1 MKNQENTELK
11 GGEIAEE
18 KIKSSENLNNL
29 EVEEKMKEYKV
40 LDLFAGCG
48 GLSKGFELAGFN
60 VVAGND
66 ILDHAG
72 ETYKRNHPNSKFF
85 LGDIT
90 DEEMKKQI
98 ISYMKEKGCDVII
111 GGPPCQAY
119 SMAGL
124 RDSKDPRGRL
134 FEEYVEIVKELQP
147 KVFVMENVKGIL
159 TIKHDRDNLT
169 DEEKKELEELR
180 NAEKERADLL
190 LLRKQHKN
198 NSEKYKYTEE
208 DERRLEE
215 IKEEVKRLKDHLG
228 DYQEKVTDKIVR
240 RFNGLGYDVKFKLLN
255 SANYGVPQKRERVI
269 FIGKKKNGKIT
280 HPEPTHSEKGEN
292 GLKKW
297 VSIKEAIGD
306 LEDKEEDINFNH
318 IITNHNEEFTEKI
331 KKTPIGKSV
340 FGNYSDAFFKAY
352 PDQPSRTVKENHGGV
367 FVHYKHNRVMT
378 PRELARLQSFP
389 DDFIFEGSKSK
400 QLVQIGNAVPV
411 GLAKAIAEHIKKLID

>member
-1 MKNQENTELK
+1 MVKLT
-11 GGEIAEE
+11 
-18 KIKSSENLNNL
+18 KIRGK
-29 EVEEKMKEYKV
+29 KRMYKV

-60 VVAGND
+60 IVAGND

-72 ETYKRNHPNSKFF
+72 ETYKRNHPNTKFF

-90 DEEMKKQI
+90 NEEMKKQI

-124 RDSKDPRGRL
+124 RDPNDPRGRL

-159 TIKHDRDNLT
+159 TINHDRDNLT
-169 DEEKKELEELR
+169 DEEKRKLEELR

-198 NSEKYKYTEE
+198 NPEKYKYTEA
-208 DERRLEE
+208 DEKRLEE
-215 IKEEVKRLKDHLG
+215 IKDEVKRLKNHLG
-228 DYQEKVTDKIVR
+228 DFQEKVTDKIIK
-240 RFNGLGYDVKFKLLN
+240 RFNNLGYDVKFKLLN

-280 HPEPTHSEKGEN
+280 HPEPTHSENGEN

-297 VSIKEAIGD
+297 VSVKEAIGD
-306 LEDKEEDINFNH
+306 LEDKKEDINFNH
-318 IITNHNEEFTEKI
+318 IMTSHNEEFTEKI
-331 KKTPIGKSV
+331 NNTPIGKSV

-367 FVHYKHNRVMT
+367 FVHYNHNRVMT

-411 GLAKAIAEHIKKLID
+411 GLAKAIAEHIKELINKDEMA

>member
-1 MKNQENTELK
+1 MT
-11 GGEIAEE
+11 
-18 KIKSSENLNNL
+18 
-29 EVEEKMKEYKV
+29 EYKV

-60 VVAGND
+60 IVAGND

-72 ETYKRNHPNSKFF
+72 ETYKRNHPDTKFF

-90 DEEMKKQI
+90 NKEMKKRI
-98 ISYMKEKGCDVII
+98 ISYMKENGCDVII

-124 RDSKDPRGRL
+124 RNPNDPRGKL

-147 KVFVMENVKGIL
+147 KIFVMENVKGIL
-159 TIKHDRDNLT
+159 NMKHDKDNLT
-169 DEEKKELEELR
+169 DEEKNELEELR
-180 NAEKERADLL
+180 NAEKERAELL

-198 NSEKYKYTEE
+198 NSEKYKYTES
-208 DERRLEE
+208 DEKRLEE
-215 IKEEVKRLKDHLG
+215 IKEEVKRLKTHLG
-228 DYQEKVTDKIVR
+228 DFQEKVTNKIVK
-240 RFNGLGYDVKFKLLN
+240 RFNDLGYDVKFKLLN

-269 FIGKKKNGKIT
+269 FIGKKKNGEIT

-292 GLKKW
+292 DLKKW
-297 VSIKEAIGD
+297 ISVKEAIGD

-318 IITNHNEEFTEKI
+318 ILTNHNEEFTEKI
-331 KKTPIGKSV
+331 KNTPIGKSV
-340 FGNYSDAFFKAY
+340 FGNYSDAFFKSY
-352 PDQPSRTVKENHGGV
+352 PEQPSRTVKENHGGV
-367 FVHYKHNRVMT
+367 FVHYNYNRVMT

-411 GLAKAIAEHIKKLID
+411 GLAKAIAEHIEKLINKDQMA

>member
-1 MKNQENTELK
+1 
-11 GGEIAEE
+11 
-18 KIKSSENLNNL
+18 
-29 EVEEKMKEYKV
+29 MKEYKV

-60 VVAGND
+60 IVAGND

-72 ETYKRNHPNSKFF
+72 ETFKKNHKNTKFF

-90 DEEMKKQI
+90 EKETKDKI
-98 ISYMKEKGCDVII
+98 ISYMKEKGCDIII

-124 RDSKDPRGRL
+124 RDPNDPRGRL

-159 TIKHDRDNLT
+159 TIKHDRDDLT
-169 DEEKKELEELR
+169 EEEKRELEELK

-198 NSEKYKYTEE
+198 NPEKYKYTSI

-228 DYQEKVTDKIVR
+228 NYQEKVTDKIVK
-240 RFNGLGYDVKFKLLN
+240 RFNSLGYDVKFKLLN

-297 VSIKEAIGD
+297 VSVKEAIGD
-306 LEDKEEDINFNH
+306 LEDKKEDIGFNH
-318 IITNHNEEFTEKI
+318 IITSHNQEFTEKI
-331 KKTPIGKSV
+331 NNTPIGKSV

-367 FVHYKHNRVMT
+367 FVHYKNSRVMT

-400 QLVQIGNAVPV
+400 QLIQIGNAVPV
-411 GLAKAIAEHIKKLID
+411 GLAKAIAEHIKKLMD

>member
-1 MKNQENTELK
+1 MT
-11 GGEIAEE
+11 
-18 KIKSSENLNNL
+18 
-29 EVEEKMKEYKV
+29 EYKV

-48 GLSKGFELAGFN
+48 GLSQGFEQAGFN
-60 VVAGND
+60 IIAGND

-72 ETYKRNHPNSKFF
+72 ETYKRNHPNTKFF

-124 RDSKDPRGRL
+124 RDPNDPRGRL

-159 TIKHDRDNLT
+159 TIKHDRDDLT
-169 DEEKKELEELR
+169 EEEKRELEELR

-190 LLRKQHKN
+190 LLRKQYKN
-198 NSEKYKYTEE
+198 NPEKYKYTEA
-208 DERRLEE
+208 DEKRLEE
-215 IKEEVKRLKDHLG
+215 IKEEVKRLKNHLG
-228 DYQEKVTDKIVR
+228 DFQEKVTDKIVK

-280 HPEPTHSEKGEN
+280 HPNPTHSEKGED
-292 GLKKW
+292 GLKRW

-331 KKTPIGKSV
+331 KNTPIGKSV

>member
-1 MKNQENTELK
+1 MT
-11 GGEIAEE
+11 
-18 KIKSSENLNNL
+18 
-29 EVEEKMKEYKV
+29 EYKV

-124 RDSKDPRGRL
+124 RDPKDPRGRL

-159 TIKHDRDNLT
+159 TIKHDKDNLKE
-169 DEEKKELEELR
+169 EEKKELEELR
-180 NAEKERADLL
+180 NAEKERAELL
-190 LLRKQHKN
+190 LLRKQYKN
-198 NSEKYKYTEE
+198 NPEKYKYSEA

-331 KKTPIGKSV
+331 KNTPIGKSV

-352 PDQPSRTVKENHGGV
+352 PEQPSRTVKENHGGV

-389 DDFIFEGSKSK
+389 NDFIFEGSKSK
-400 QLVQIGNAVPV
+400 QLIQIGNAVPV
-411 GLAKAIAEHIKKLID
+411 GLAKAIAEHIKKIID

>member
-1 MKNQENTELK
+1 MT
-11 GGEIAEE
+11 
-18 KIKSSENLNNL
+18 
-29 EVEEKMKEYKV
+29 EYKV

-90 DEEMKKQI
+90 DEKMKKQI
-98 ISYMKEKGCDVII
+98 ISYIKEKGCDVII

-124 RDSKDPRGRL
+124 RDPKDPRGRL

-159 TIKHDRDNLT
+159 TIKHDKDNLT
-169 DEEKKELEELR
+169 EEEKKELEELR
-180 NAEKERADLL
+180 NAEKERAELL
-190 LLRKQHKN
+190 LLRKQYKN
-198 NSEKYKYTEE
+198 NPEKYKYSEA

-331 KKTPIGKSV
+331 KNTPIGKSV

-352 PDQPSRTVKENHGGV
+352 PEQPSRTVKENHGGV

-389 DDFIFEGSKSK
+389 NDFIFEGSKSK
-400 QLVQIGNAVPV
+400 QLIQIGNAVPV
-411 GLAKAIAEHIKKLID
+411 GLAKAIAEHIKKIID

>member
-1 MKNQENTELK
+1 
-11 GGEIAEE
+11 
-18 KIKSSENLNNL
+18 
-29 EVEEKMKEYKV
+29 MKEYKV

-72 ETYKRNHPNSKFF
+72 ETYKKNHPNTKFF

-124 RDSKDPRGRL
+124 RDPNDPRGRL

-180 NAEKERADLL
+180 NAEKERAELL

-198 NSEKYKYTEE
+198 NPEKYKYTEIE
-208 DERRLEE
+208 EKRLEE
-215 IKEEVKRLKDHLG
+215 IKEEVKKLKNHLG
-228 DYQEKVTDKIVR
+228 DFQEKVTNKIVK

-280 HPEPTHSEKGEN
+280 HPEPTHSENGEN

-306 LEDKEEDINFNH
+306 LEDKKETIEFNH

-331 KKTPIGKSV
+331 KNTPIGKSV

>member
-1 MKNQENTELK
+1 MKK
-11 GGEIAEE
+11 
-18 KIKSSENLNNL
+18 
-29 EVEEKMKEYKV
+29 YKV

-60 VVAGND
+60 IVAGND

-72 ETYKRNHPNSKFF
+72 ETYKRNHPNTKFF

-90 DEEMKKQI
+90 DEKMKKQI

-124 RDSKDPRGRL
+124 RDPNDPRGKL

-147 KVFVMENVKGIL
+147 NIFVMENVKGIL
-159 TIKHDRDNLT
+159 TMKQDKDNLNK
-169 DEEKKELEELR
+169 EEIKELQELR
-180 NAEKERADLL
+180 DAERERAELL
-190 LLRKQHKN
+190 LLRKQSKN
-198 NSEKYKYTEE
+198 NSEKFKFTEK
-208 DERRLEE
+208 DEKRLEE
-215 IKEEVKRLKDHLG
+215 IKEEVKRLKSHLG
-228 DYQEKVTDKIVR
+228 NYQEKVTDKIIK
-240 RFNGLGYDVKFKLLN
+240 RFDELGYDVKFKLLN

-280 HPEPTHSEKGEN
+280 HPEPTHSENGKN

-297 VSIKEAIGD
+297 VSIKEAIED
-306 LEDKEEDINFNH
+306 LEDKKEDINFNH
-318 IITNHNEEFTEKI
+318 IITSHNEEFTEKI
-331 KKTPIGKSV
+331 KNTPIGKSV

-352 PDQPSRTVKENHGGV
+352 PNQPSRTVKENHGGV

-389 DDFIFEGSKSK
+389 DDFTFEGSKSK
-400 QLVQIGNAVPV
+400 QLIQIGNAVPV

>member
-1 MKNQENTELK
+1 
-11 GGEIAEE
+11 
-18 KIKSSENLNNL
+18 
-29 EVEEKMKEYKV
+29 
-40 LDLFAGCG
+40 
-48 GLSKGFELAGFN
+48 
-60 VVAGND
+60 
-66 ILDHAG
+66 
-72 ETYKRNHPNSKFF
+72 
-85 LGDIT
+85 
-90 DEEMKKQI
+90 
-98 ISYMKEKGCDVII
+98 MKEKGCDIII

-124 RDSKDPRGRL
+124 RDPNDPRGRL

-159 TIKHDRDNLT
+159 TIKHDRDDLT
-169 DEEKKELEELR
+169 EEEKRELEELK

-198 NSEKYKYTEE
+198 NPEKYKYTSI

-228 DYQEKVTDKIVR
+228 NYQEKVTDKIVK
-240 RFNGLGYDVKFKLLN
+240 RFNSLGYDVKFKLLN

-297 VSIKEAIGD
+297 VSVKEAIGD
-306 LEDKEEDINFNH
+306 LEDKKEDIGFNH
-318 IITNHNEEFTEKI
+318 IITSHNQEFTEKI
-331 KKTPIGKSV
+331 NNTPIGKSV

-367 FVHYKHNRVMT
+367 FVHYKNSRVMT

-400 QLVQIGNAVPV
+400 QLIQIGNAVPV
-411 GLAKAIAEHIKKLID
+411 GLAKAIAEHIKKLMD

>member
-1 MKNQENTELK
+1 MT
-11 GGEIAEE
+11 
-18 KIKSSENLNNL
+18 
-29 EVEEKMKEYKV
+29 EYKV

-72 ETYKRNHPNSKFF
+72 ETYKRNHPNTKFF

-98 ISYMKEKGCDVII
+98 ISYMKENGCDVIV

-119 SMAGL
+119 SLAGL
-124 RDSKDPRGRL
+124 RDPNDPRGKL
-134 FEEYVEIVKELQP
+134 FEEYVEIVKKLQP
-147 KVFVMENVKGIL
+147 KIFVMENVKGIL
-159 TIKHDRDNLT
+159 NMKHDKDNLIE
-169 DEEKKELEELR
+169 EEKKELEELR
-180 NAEKERADLL
+180 NAEKERAELL

-198 NSEKYKYTEE
+198 NSEKYKYSEANE
-208 DERRLEE
+208 KRLEE
-215 IKEEVKRLKDHLG
+215 VKEEVKILKNHLG
-228 DYQEKVTDKIVR
+228 DYQEKVTDKIVK
-240 RFNGLGYDVKFKLLN
+240 RFNDLGYEVKFKLLN

-269 FIGKKKNGKIT
+269 FIGKKKNGEIT
-280 HPEPTHSEKGEN
+280 HPEPTHSENGEN

-318 IITNHNEEFTEKI
+318 IFTSHNEEFLEKI
-331 KKTPIGKSV
+331 KNTQIGKSV
-340 FGNYSDAFFKAY
+340 FGNYSDAFFRSY
-352 PDQPSRTVKENHGGV
+352 PEQPSRTVKENHGGV
-367 FVHYKHNRVMT
+367 FVHYKNNRVMT

-411 GLAKAIAEHIKKLID
+411 GLSKAIAEHIKKLLD

>member
-1 MKNQENTELK
+1 M
-11 GGEIAEE
+11 
-18 KIKSSENLNNL
+18 S
-29 EVEEKMKEYKV
+29 EYKV

-60 VVAGND
+60 IVAGND

-72 ETYKRNHPNSKFF
+72 ETYKRNHPDTKFF

-119 SMAGL
+119 SLAGL
-124 RDSKDPRGRL
+124 RDPNDPRGRL

-159 TIKHDRDNLT
+159 TIKHDRDNLSQ
-169 DEEKKELEELR
+169 EEKKELEELR
-180 NAEKERADLL
+180 NAEKERAGLL

-198 NSEKYKYTEE
+198 NPEKYKYTDLEE
-208 DERRLEE
+208 KRLEE
-215 IKEEVKRLKDHLG
+215 VKEEVKRLKNHLG
-228 DYQEKVTDKIVR
+228 DYQEKVTNKIVK
-240 RFNGLGYDVKFKLLN
+240 RFNELGYDVKFKLLN

-269 FIGKKKNGKIT
+269 FIGKKKNGEIT
-280 HPEPTHSEKGEN
+280 HPTPTHSENGED

-318 IITNHNEEFTEKI
+318 IITNHNKEFIEKI
-331 KKTPIGKSV
+331 NNTPIGKSV

-411 GLAKAIAEHIKKLID
+411 GLARAIAEHIKKLID

>member
-1 MKNQENTELK
+1 MT
-11 GGEIAEE
+11 
-18 KIKSSENLNNL
+18 
-29 EVEEKMKEYKV
+29 EYKV

-119 SMAGL
+119 STAGL
-124 RDSKDPRGRL
+124 RDPKDPRGRL

-159 TIKHDRDNLT
+159 TIKHDKDNLT
-169 DEEKKELEELR
+169 EEEKKELEELR
-180 NAEKERADLL
+180 NAEKERAELL
-190 LLRKQHKN
+190 LLRKQYKN
-198 NSEKYKYTEE
+198 NPEKYKYTEA

-215 IKEEVKRLKDHLG
+215 IKEEVKRLKNHLG
-228 DYQEKVTDKIVR
+228 DFQEKVTDKIVK

-306 LEDKEEDINFNH
+306 LEDKKEDINFNH
-318 IITNHNEEFTEKI
+318 IMTSHNEEFTEKI
-331 KKTPIGKSV
+331 NNTPIGKSV

-367 FVHYKHNRVMT
+367 FVHYKNNRVMT

-389 DDFIFEGSKSK
+389 DDFIFEGSKSQ

>member
-1 MKNQENTELK
+1 MT
-11 GGEIAEE
+11 
-18 KIKSSENLNNL
+18 
-29 EVEEKMKEYKV
+29 EYKV

-60 VVAGND
+60 IVAGND
-66 ILDHAG
+66 ILNHAG
-72 ETYKRNHPNSKFF
+72 ETYKRNHPNTKFF

-124 RDSKDPRGRL
+124 RDPNDPRGRL

-169 DEEKKELEELR
+169 EEEKKEIEELR

-198 NSEKYKYTEE
+198 NPDKYKYTET
-208 DERRLEE
+208 DEKRLEE
-215 IKEEVKRLKDHLG
+215 IKEEVKRLKTHLG
-228 DYQEKVTDKIVR
+228 DYQEKVTDKIVK
-240 RFNGLGYDVKFKLLN
+240 RFNKLGYDVKFKLLN

-280 HPEPTHSEKGEN
+280 HPTPTHSENGEE

-306 LEDKEEDINFNH
+306 LEDKKEDINFNH
-318 IITNHNEEFTEKI
+318 ILTSHNAEFTEKI
-331 KKTPIGKSV
+331 KNTPIGKSV

>member
-1 MKNQENTELK
+1 M
-11 GGEIAEE
+11 
-18 KIKSSENLNNL
+18 
-29 EVEEKMKEYKV
+29 YKV

-60 VVAGND
+60 IVAGND

-72 ETYKRNHPNSKFF
+72 ETYKRNHPNTKFF

-90 DEEMKKQI
+90 NEEMKKQI

-124 RDSKDPRGRL
+124 RDPNDPRGRL

-159 TIKHDRDNLT
+159 TINHDRDNLT
-169 DEEKKELEELR
+169 DEEKRKLEELR

-198 NSEKYKYTEE
+198 NPEKYKYTEA
-208 DERRLEE
+208 DEKRLEE
-215 IKEEVKRLKDHLG
+215 IKDEVKRLKNHLG
-228 DYQEKVTDKIVR
+228 DFQEKVTDKIIK
-240 RFNGLGYDVKFKLLN
+240 RFNNLGYDVKFKLLN

-280 HPEPTHSEKGEN
+280 HPEPTHSENGEN

-297 VSIKEAIGD
+297 VSVKEAIGD
-306 LEDKEEDINFNH
+306 LEDKKEDINFNH
-318 IITNHNEEFTEKI
+318 IMTSHNEEFTEKI
-331 KKTPIGKSV
+331 NNTPIGKSV

-367 FVHYKHNRVMT
+367 FVHYNHNRVMT

-411 GLAKAIAEHIKKLID
+411 GLAKAIAEHIKELINKDEMA

>member
-1 MKNQENTELK
+1 M
-11 GGEIAEE
+11 
-18 KIKSSENLNNL
+18 
-29 EVEEKMKEYKV
+29 YKV

-60 VVAGND
+60 IVAGND

-72 ETYKRNHPNSKFF
+72 ETYKRNHPNTKFF

-124 RDSKDPRGRL
+124 RDPNDPRGRL

-169 DEEKKELEELR
+169 DEEKKELGELR

-198 NSEKYKYTEE
+198 NPEKYRYTEA
-208 DERRLEE
+208 DEKRLEE
-215 IKEEVKRLKDHLG
+215 IKEEVKRLKNHLG
-228 DYQEKVTDKIVR
+228 DYQEKVTDKIVK
-240 RFNGLGYDVKFKLLN
+240 RFNELGYDVKFKLLN

-280 HPEPTHSEKGEN
+280 HPEPTHSENGDN

-306 LEDKEEDINFNH
+306 LEDKKEDINFNH

-331 KKTPIGKSV
+331 NNTPIGKSV

>member
-1 MKNQENTELK
+1 M
-11 GGEIAEE
+11 E
-18 KIKSSENLNNL
+18 K
-29 EVEEKMKEYKV
+29 EVKV

-60 VVAGND
+60 IVAGND

-72 ETYKRNHPNSKFF
+72 ETYKRNHPNTKFF

-90 DEEMKKQI
+90 NEEMKRQI
-98 ISYMKEKGCDVII
+98 ISFMKEVGCDVII

-124 RDSKDPRGRL
+124 RNSNDPRGKL

-147 KVFVMENVKGIL
+147 KVFVMENVRGIL
-159 TIKHDRDNLT
+159 TMKQDKDNLT
-169 DEEKKELEELR
+169 DEEKKELQELR
-180 NAEKERADLL
+180 NAEKKRAELL

-198 NSEKYKYTEE
+198 NSEKYKYTEA
-208 DERRLEE
+208 DEKRLEE
-215 IKEEVKRLKDHLG
+215 IKEKVKRLKDHLG
-228 DYQEKVTDKIVR
+228 NFQEKVTDKIVK
-240 RFNGLGYDVKFKLLN
+240 RFNDFGYDVKFKLLN

-280 HPEPTHSEKGEN
+280 HPEPTHSENGEG

-306 LEDKEEDINFNH
+306 LEDKKEDIDFNH

-331 KKTPIGKSV
+331 NNTPIGKSV

-389 DDFIFEGSKSK
+389 DNFIFKGSKSK

>member
-1 MKNQENTELK
+1 MT
-11 GGEIAEE
+11 
-18 KIKSSENLNNL
+18 
-29 EVEEKMKEYKV
+29 EYKV

-48 GLSKGFELAGFN
+48 GLSQGFEQAGFN
-60 VVAGND
+60 IVAGND

-72 ETYKRNHPNSKFF
+72 ETYKRNHPNTKFF

-124 RDSKDPRGRL
+124 RDPNDPRGRL

-159 TIKHDRDNLT
+159 TIKHDRDDLT
-169 DEEKKELEELR
+169 EEEKRELEELR

-190 LLRKQHKN
+190 LLRKQYKN
-198 NSEKYKYTEE
+198 NPEKYKYTEA
-208 DERRLEE
+208 DEKRLEE
-215 IKEEVKRLKDHLG
+215 IKEEVKRLKNHLG
-228 DYQEKVTDKIVR
+228 DFQEKVTDKIVK

-280 HPEPTHSEKGEN
+280 HPNPTHSEKGED
-292 GLKKW
+292 GLKRW

-331 KKTPIGKSV
+331 KNTPIGKSV

>member
-1 MKNQENTELK
+1 MD
-11 GGEIAEE
+11 E
-18 KIKSSENLNNL
+18 K
-29 EVEEKMKEYKV
+29 EVKKRYNV

-60 VVAGND
+60 IIAGND

-72 ETYKRNHPNSKFF
+72 ETYKRNHPQARFF

-90 DEEMKKQI
+90 DKDMKKQI
-98 ISYMKEKGCDVII
+98 IEYMNEKGCDVII

-124 RDSKDPRGRL
+124 RDPNDPRGKL

-147 KVFVMENVKGIL
+147 KIFVMENVKGIL
-159 TIKHDRDNLT
+159 TMKHDRDDLT
-169 DEEKKELEELR
+169 MEEKKELEELR
-180 NAEKERADLL
+180 TAERERADVL

-198 NSEKYKYTEE
+198 NPERYKFTEIDEKS
-208 DERRLEE
+208 LEKA
-215 IKEEVKRLKDHLG
+215 KEQVKRLKAHLG
-228 DYQEKVTDKIVR
+228 NYQEKVTQKIIR
-240 RFNGLGYDVKFKLLN
+240 QFNDLGYDVKFKLLN
-255 SANYGVPQKRERVI
+255 SANYGVPQRRERVI
-269 FIGKKKNGKIT
+269 FIGRRKGGKIT
-280 HPEPTHSEKGEN
+280 HPSQTHSEKGED

-297 VSIKEAIGD
+297 VSVREAIED
-306 LEDKEEDINFNH
+306 LECHKEDNNFNH
-318 IITNHNEEFTEKI
+318 ILTSHNEEFLQKI
-331 KKTPIGKSV
+331 NKTPVGKSV
-340 FGNYSDAFFKAY
+340 FGNYSDAFFRVY

-367 FVHYKHNRVMT
+367 FVHYEKNRVMT

-411 GLAKAIAEHIKKLID
+411 GLAKAIAEHIKKLLG

>member
-1 MKNQENTELK
+1 MGINM
-11 GGEIAEE
+11 E
-18 KIKSSENLNNL
+18 K
-29 EVEEKMKEYKV
+29 EVKV

-60 VVAGND
+60 IVAGND

-72 ETYKRNHPNSKFF
+72 ETYKRNHPNTKFF

-90 DEEMKKQI
+90 NEEMKRQI
-98 ISYMKEKGCDVII
+98 ISFMKEVGCDVII

-124 RDSKDPRGRL
+124 RNSNDPRGKL

-147 KVFVMENVKGIL
+147 KVFVMENVRGIL
-159 TIKHDRDNLT
+159 TMKQDKDNLT
-169 DEEKKELEELR
+169 DEEKKELQELR
-180 NAEKERADLL
+180 NAEKKRAELL

-198 NSEKYKYTEE
+198 NSEKYKYTEA
-208 DERRLEE
+208 DEKRLEE
-215 IKEEVKRLKDHLG
+215 IKEKVKRLKDHLG
-228 DYQEKVTDKIVR
+228 NFQEKVTDKIVK
-240 RFNGLGYDVKFKLLN
+240 RFNDFGYDVKFKLLN

-280 HPEPTHSEKGEN
+280 HPEPTHSENGEG

-306 LEDKEEDINFNH
+306 LEDKKEDIDFNH

-331 KKTPIGKSV
+331 NNTPIGKSV

-389 DDFIFEGSKSK
+389 DNFIFKGSKSK

>member
-1 MKNQENTELK
+1 M
-11 GGEIAEE
+11 
-18 KIKSSENLNNL
+18 
-29 EVEEKMKEYKV
+29 YKV

-48 GLSKGFELAGFN
+48 GLSKGFELVGFN
-60 VVAGND
+60 IVAGND

-72 ETYKRNHPNSKFF
+72 ETYKRNHPNTKFF

-90 DEEMKKQI
+90 NEEMKKQI

-124 RDSKDPRGRL
+124 RDPNDPRGRL

-147 KVFVMENVKGIL
+147 KIFVMENVKGIL

-180 NAEKERADLL
+180 DAEKERADLL

-198 NSEKYKYTEE
+198 NPEKYKYTEA
-208 DERRLEE
+208 DEKRLEE
-215 IKEEVKRLKDHLG
+215 IKDEVKRLKNHLG
-228 DYQEKVTDKIVR
+228 DFQEKVTDKIIK
-240 RFNGLGYDVKFKLLN
+240 RFNDLGYDVKFKLLN

-280 HPEPTHSEKGEN
+280 HPEPTHSENGEN

-297 VSIKEAIGD
+297 VSVKEAIGD
-306 LEDKEEDINFNH
+306 LEDKKEDINFNH
-318 IITNHNEEFTEKI
+318 IMTSHSEEFTEKI
-331 KKTPIGKSV
+331 NNTPIGKSV

-389 DDFIFEGSKSK
+389 DDFIFEGSKNK

-411 GLAKAIAEHIKKLID
+411 GLAKAIAEHIKKLINKDEMA